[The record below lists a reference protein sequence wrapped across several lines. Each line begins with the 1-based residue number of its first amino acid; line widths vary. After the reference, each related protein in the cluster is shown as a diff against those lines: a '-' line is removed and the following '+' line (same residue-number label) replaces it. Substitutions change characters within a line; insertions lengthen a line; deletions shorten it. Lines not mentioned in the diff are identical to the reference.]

1 MWSKV
6 SIRPLIFEEF
16 LVMYLYLKTI
26 NYQFAHLNFQVV
38 CNCSKYKSEVILEHL
53 LVCKVISTWIVS
65 DHTYEKFKCN
75 QQFLL
80 DIVRGVL
87 LDCSSRKIL
96 NGCQSNTW
104 KPNLNLFCRVSIF
117 FVQEGI
123 LLGESS
129 SHQESFE
136 IKIFALNICIRTVIC
151 LKFILGHLP

>member
-1 MWSKV
+1 
-6 SIRPLIFEEF
+6 
-16 LVMYLYLKTI
+16 MYLYLKTI
-26 NYQFAHLNFQVV
+26 NYQFARLNFQVV

-53 LVCKVISTWIVS
+53 LACKVISTWVVS

-87 LDCSSRKIL
+87 LDFSSKKIL

-117 FVQEGI
+117 CTGRYSIGRKFLSPEKFWNQ
-123 LLGESS
+123 
-129 SHQESFE
+129 
-136 IKIFALNICIRTVIC
+136 NICIKTVKC
-151 LKFILGHLP
+151 LKLILGHLP